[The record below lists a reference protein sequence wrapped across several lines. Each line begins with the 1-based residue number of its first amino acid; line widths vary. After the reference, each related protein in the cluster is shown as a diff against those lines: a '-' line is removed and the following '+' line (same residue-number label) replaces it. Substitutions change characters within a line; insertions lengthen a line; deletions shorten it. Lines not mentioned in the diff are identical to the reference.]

1 MMTTWVET
9 TGGSEAEEEKTHVLN
24 VAEAVATGGCLNPY
38 QEVAAVVEM
47 GGRRMSQMAEA
58 GISDHLM
65 TAVAG
70 TEEAKMMVV
79 GMMAGGTM
87 VGAMNYLGMVEEMMA
102 GIGMK
107 MNQVKVV
114 LGNPYRNLKPFR
126 CLNSSPT
133 KVIKVKDPEN

>member
-1 MMTTWVET
+1 M
-9 TGGSEAEEEKTHVLN
+9 
-24 VAEAVATGGCLNPY
+24 
-38 QEVAAVVEM
+38 VEM

-79 GMMAGGTM
+79 GMMAGGTMVAATNYPEMM